1 LSFAFVDLHL
11 FLPRDERRRPVEQIE
26 TGIQRKSRA
35 AQAAVAFRLH
45 LHLQAALDADFAL
58 GIGQQFGRS
67 LRVQRTRLPD
77 FVRLK
82 IQIAGCVSFVETNLP
97 QFHLFDAKEHRN
109 TRERGGVKCHYS
121 ADLRAEFTAGL
132 SGLRAEFTAGLD
144 GLRAEFTAGLDGL
157 RAEFTA
163 GLDGLRT
170 EFQDRLTAAVVAI
183 RQDFAERMGAAA
195 VAFGTDFSELR
206 KELGVRIDTLGR
218 RMVALEHRMDRLTE
232 TTSAIATELAALT
245 RWASRLDRENLETLN
260 TQAAQQLAID
270 DLAKR
275 LRPPN
280 QPPS

>member
-1 LSFAFVDLHL
+1 MTQEDLNQIRAVVREEVRGIVREEIARNNETLS
-11 FLPRDERRRPVEQIE
+11 
-26 TGIQRKSRA
+26 A
-35 AQAAVAFRLH
+35 A
-45 LHLQAALDADFAL
+45 
-58 GIGQQFGRS
+58 
-67 LRVQRTRLPD
+67 
-77 FVRLK
+77 
-82 IQIAGCVSFVETNLP
+82 
-97 QFHLFDAKEHRN
+97 
-109 TRERGGVKCHYS
+109 
-121 ADLRAEFTAGL
+121 LRAEFTAGL
-132 SGLRAEFTAGLD
+132 S
-144 GLRAEFTAGLDGL
+144 GL

>member
-1 LSFAFVDLHL
+1 MTQEDLNQIRAVVREEVRGIVREEIARNNETLS
-11 FLPRDERRRPVEQIE
+11 
-26 TGIQRKSRA
+26 A
-35 AQAAVAFRLH
+35 A
-45 LHLQAALDADFAL
+45 
-58 GIGQQFGRS
+58 
-67 LRVQRTRLPD
+67 
-77 FVRLK
+77 
-82 IQIAGCVSFVETNLP
+82 
-97 QFHLFDAKEHRN
+97 
-109 TRERGGVKCHYS
+109 
-121 ADLRAEFTAGL
+121 LRAEFTAGL